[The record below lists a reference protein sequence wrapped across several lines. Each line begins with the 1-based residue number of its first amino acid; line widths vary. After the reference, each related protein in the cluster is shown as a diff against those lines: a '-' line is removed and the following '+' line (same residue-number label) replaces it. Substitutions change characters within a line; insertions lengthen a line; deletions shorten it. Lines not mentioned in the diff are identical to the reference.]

1 MKIMFDQDPTDIIR
15 VADMKHA
22 EATVRANGD
31 WDISLVLLDDED
43 KPIRRWIKSMY
54 DKAIETPVDSTT
66 EQDFEIVMGTGP
78 NGPGLD
84 GCEIRL

>member
-1 MKIMFDQDPTDIIR
+1 MKIMFDKDPADTLR

-22 EATVRANGD
+22 KATVRANGD

-54 DKAIETPVDSTT
+54 EKAIETPVDSTP
-66 EQDFEIVMGTGP
+66 ERDYEIVMGVGP
-78 NGPGLD
+78 SV
-84 GCEIRL
+84 IRL